1 MSPFLLLYL
10 HLKLQGEAK
19 MKKAIER
26 IEQLISER
34 LYWNEK
40 MSKVVSTTNFTLE
53 QENFVEF
60 AKSIRTSERT
70 LNEVLVNLKVV
81 SALRSLQEK
90 IESSE
95 SKEQLFI
102 EKIITDAAEP
112 FSVSRKRHELY
123 VKSIEDIRDNL
134 RSKGEWNDDNRA
146 SINQAII
153 TTQYSA
159 QLNTQAYVDIE
170 TIIDYL

>member
-1 MSPFLLLYL
+1 M
-10 HLKLQGEAK
+10 Q
-19 MKKAIER
+19 KAIGR

-40 MSKVVSTTNFTLE
+40 MSKVVSTTNLTLE
-53 QENFVEF
+53 QESFIEF
-60 AKSIRTSERT
+60 AKTIRSSERT
-70 LNEVLVNLKVV
+70 LNEVLVNLEVV

-90 IESSE
+90 IEYSE
-95 SKEQLFI
+95 SKEQSVI
-102 EKIITDAAEP
+102 EKIIADAAEP
-112 FSVSRKRHELY
+112 FSVSRNRHELY
-123 VKSIEDIRDNL
+123 VKSIEDIRDSL

-153 TTQYSA
+153 ATQYSA
-159 QLNTQAYVDIE
+159 QLNTQAYTDIE

>member
-1 MSPFLLLYL
+1 M
-10 HLKLQGEAK
+10 Q
-19 MKKAIER
+19 KAIGR

-40 MSKVVSTTNFTLE
+40 MSKVVSTTNLTLE
-53 QENFVEF
+53 QESFIEF
-60 AKSIRTSERT
+60 AKTIRSSERT
-70 LNEVLVNLKVV
+70 LNEVLVNLEVI

-95 SKEQLFI
+95 LKEQSVI

-112 FSVSRKRHELY
+112 FSVSRNRHELY
-123 VKSIEDIRDNL
+123 VKSIEDIRDSL

-153 TTQYSA
+153 ATQYSA
-159 QLNTQAYVDIE
+159 QLNTQAYTDIE

>member
-1 MSPFLLLYL
+1 MQ
-10 HLKLQGEAK
+10 KV
-19 MKKAIER
+19 IER

-60 AKSIRTSERT
+60 AKSIRSSERT
-70 LNEVLVNLKVV
+70 LNEVLVNLEVV

-95 SKEQLFI
+95 SKEQSVI
-102 EKIITDAAEP
+102 EKIITDTAEP

-153 TTQYSA
+153 ATQYSA

>member
-1 MSPFLLLYL
+1 MQ
-10 HLKLQGEAK
+10 KV
-19 MKKAIER
+19 IER

-40 MSKVVSTTNFTLE
+40 MSKVVSTTNFTFE

-60 AKSIRTSERT
+60 TKSIRSSERT
-70 LNEVLVNLKVV
+70 LNEVLVNLEVV

-95 SKEQLFI
+95 SKEQSVI
-102 EKIITDAAEP
+102 EKIITDTAEP
-112 FSVSRKRHELY
+112 FSVSRERHELY
-123 VKSIEDIRDNL
+123 VKSIENIRDSL

-153 TTQYSA
+153 ATQYSA
-159 QLNTQAYVDIE
+159 QLNTQAYFDIE

>member
-1 MSPFLLLYL
+1 M
-10 HLKLQGEAK
+10 Q
-19 MKKAIER
+19 KAIER

-40 MSKVVSTTNFTLE
+40 MSKVVSTTNLTLE
-53 QENFVEF
+53 QESFVEF
-60 AKSIRTSERT
+60 AKTIRNSERT
-70 LNEVLVNLKVV
+70 LNEVLVNLEVV

-95 SKEQLFI
+95 SKEQSVI
-102 EKIITDAAEP
+102 EKIITDTAEP
-112 FSVSRKRHELY
+112 FSVSRQRHELY

-153 TTQYSA
+153 ATQYSA

>member
-1 MSPFLLLYL
+1 
-10 HLKLQGEAK
+10 